1 VKSLRRMSFEQ
12 PADALE
18 TDRPDEAF
26 RDAMRR
32 FATTVSIISCSDDQ
46 GRPHG
51 MSATAVTS
59 VCANPPTLL
68 VCINKTSATNRAVS
82 GSARFCVNVLR
93 SYHAELSR
101 VFSGKFRGDERF
113 RLGNWDRS
121 ADGLIFLRDAQAN
134 LFCRVHKS
142 LDYET
147 HTLFFGRVYAVRTVR
162 TVDPLL
168 YQDGRYSLAGPV
180 PDGDASDAAAWSVL
194 AGFAGE

>member
-1 VKSLRRMSFEQ
+1 MKSLHRISFEQ
-12 PADALE
+12 PANALE
-18 TDRPDEAF
+18 TDRPDDAF

-46 GRPHG
+46 GRLHG

-68 VCINKTSATNRAVS
+68 VCINKASATNRAVS

-93 SYHAELSR
+93 SFHAELSR

-121 ADGLIFLRDAQAN
+121 ARW
-134 LFCRVHKS
+134 
-142 LDYET
+142 LDLSTGCSGEFV
-147 HTLFFGRVYAVRTVR
+147 LSGR
-162 TVDPLL
+162 
-168 YQDGRYSLAGPV
+168 
-180 PDGDASDAAAWSVL
+180 
-194 AGFAGE
+194 